1 VSTATTKRIA
11 EILEEGVS
19 GTGGAKNAYVA
30 GYRVAAKTG
39 TSEKIDKKDD
49 SGREYYVCSC
59 VGFAPADD
67 PEIAVLI
74 LVDEPT
80 KGVLYGSTVAA
91 PYLANVMRDVLP
103 YLGVEAEYTDKE
115 LANLALTVPDLKN
128 WSVNAARNLANDMGF
143 DVEFVGD
150 GNIVRSQMP
159 AAGVEVESA
168 RAKIIFYTDKE
179 PEKTL
184 VTVPDLAGKTAV
196 AANEMLANRN
206 LNIRIAGT
214 NNYLSGSGAV
224 AIAQNV
230 PAGTQVEPGTVITV
244 TFRNLEEEEWS
255 DLMP

>member
-1 VSTATTKRIA
+1 MMFNTLLLFLTFCKFGLLCFGGGYMLIPLLTA
-11 EILEEGVS
+11 
-19 GTGGAKNAYVA
+19 
-30 GYRVAAKTG
+30 
-39 TSEKIDKKDD
+39 
-49 SGREYYVCSC
+49 
-59 VGFAPADD
+59 
-67 PEIAVLI
+67 
-74 LVDEPT
+74 
-80 KGVLYGSTVAA
+80 
-91 PYLANVMRDVLP
+91 
-103 YLGVEAEYTDKE
+103 
-115 LANLALTVPDLKN
+115 
-128 WSVNAARNLANDMGF
+128 
-143 DVEFVGD
+143 EFVGD